1 MQRRFVNLAAIAA
14 PIACS
19 AALVAARSLVD
30 RTNLALI
37 LVVVVVVIASTGQRV
52 AGVTAAITASLSFD
66 FFLTQPYYSMAISAR
81 RDIETAVILL
91 IVGAAVSEIA
101 ARGRRASALAD
112 DRAVDLS
119 RVGHLAQTAN
129 EPHHLVAVGDALA
142 LELRELL
149 PTAACRYE
157 PTPNGRRLPEL
168 ELDGTVIWNGR
179 RYDIS
184 SDGFPREIIAISAGR
199 DGGRFV
205 FVPRTGERV
214 DRQKLLLSATLVQQ
228 FAAMARSPLMPSA

>member
-1 MQRRFVNLAAIAA
+1 MQRRMVIIAA
-14 PIACS
+14 VVAPVVT
-19 AALVAARSLVD
+19 AAVLVSLRDLID

-37 LVVVVVVIASTGQRV
+37 LVIVIVVIASTGDRV
-52 AGVTAAITASLSFD
+52 AGVVAAVSAVLSFD
-66 FFLTQPYYSMAISAR
+66 FFLTQPYFSMAISAR

-91 IVGAAVSEIA
+91 IVGAVVSEVA

-129 EPHHLVAVGDALA
+129 APHHLTAVGDALA

-157 PTPNGRRLPEL
+157 RVPRGRALPAL
-168 ELDGTVIWNGR
+168 ELDGTVNWNGR

-184 SDGFPREIIAISAGR
+184 SDGFPREIIEISAGAE
-199 DGGRFV
+199 GGRFV
-205 FVPRTGERV
+205 FVPRVGERV

-228 FAAMARSPLMPSA
+228 FASMARTPLPSA